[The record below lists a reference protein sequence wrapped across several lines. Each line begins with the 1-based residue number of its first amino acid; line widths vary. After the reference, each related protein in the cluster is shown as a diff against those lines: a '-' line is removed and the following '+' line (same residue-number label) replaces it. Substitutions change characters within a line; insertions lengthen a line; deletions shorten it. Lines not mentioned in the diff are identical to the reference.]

1 MEGMG
6 REGLNENGGME
17 RMSLKGKDG
26 MGNEEWDKM
35 GNGQGGKGG
44 IGGMGWE

>member
-1 MEGMG
+1 
-6 REGLNENGGME
+6 
-17 RMSLKGKDG
+17 MSLKGRDG
-26 MGNEEWDKM
+26 MGSEEWDKM